1 MYKKEAKVTN
11 WQNIKIKITEILKI
25 QINEI
30 ILDTNKFQICMDL
43 NKLSSSIYTINN
55 FWSEQ
60 ECLDFI
66 SKSESIGYEPATV
79 DTENGQIIVE
89 HVRNNER
96 IIYTDNILASTL
108 WQKLNSLV
116 PSKIGNCYAI
126 GLNELFRFYKY
137 KSGQEF
143 KRHRDQSYIRND
155 MEASYFTFM
164 IYLNENYLGG
174 ETTFA
179 DISIQPKQ
187 GMALIFLHDLEH
199 SGNPVKDGTK
209 YVLRTDIMYRLQVE

>member
-66 SKSESIGYEPATV
+66 SKSESIGYEPQQLT
-79 DTENGQIIVE
+79 
-89 HVRNNER
+89 RK
-96 IIYTDNILASTL
+96 TD
-108 WQKLNSLV
+108 KLL
-116 PSKIGNCYAI
+116 
-126 GLNELFRFYKY
+126 LN
-137 KSGQEF
+137 
-143 KRHRDQSYIRND
+143 
-155 MEASYFTFM
+155 M
-164 IYLNENYLGG
+164 
-174 ETTFA
+174 
-179 DISIQPKQ
+179 
-187 GMALIFLHDLEH
+187 
-199 SGNPVKDGTK
+199 
-209 YVLRTDIMYRLQVE
+209 